1 MRSNGAQA
9 SLIVEVARLYY
20 EERRTQLEIANM
32 RRIAIADGDAFGKI
46 EGIVEASLAR
56 SGAFNG

>member
-1 MRSNGAQA
+1 VN
-9 SLIVEVARLYY
+9 IVFRVNRKI
-20 EERRTQLEIANM
+20 EIHDVRNV

-56 SGAFNG
+56 SGTFNG

>member
-1 MRSNGAQA
+1 VKVKLDQGADAVSVVESNMD
-9 SLIVEVARLYY
+9 
-20 EERRTQLEIANM
+20 RRVM

-56 SGAFNG
+56 GGAFNG

>member
-1 MRSNGAQA
+1 
-9 SLIVEVARLYY
+9 LPYL
-20 EERRTQLEIANM
+20 

-56 SGAFNG
+56 GVLYNNCRCRCRY

>member
-1 MRSNGAQA
+1 
-9 SLIVEVARLYY
+9 
-20 EERRTQLEIANM
+20 M
-32 RRIAIADGDAFGKI
+32 RRIAIADGDALGKI